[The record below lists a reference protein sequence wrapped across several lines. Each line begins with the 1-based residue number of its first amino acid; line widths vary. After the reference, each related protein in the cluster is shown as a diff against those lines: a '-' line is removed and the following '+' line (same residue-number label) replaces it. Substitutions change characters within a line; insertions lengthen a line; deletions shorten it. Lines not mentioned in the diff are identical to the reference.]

1 MGKSKKTV
9 KISGIKSNA
18 GKLSPILVDFEHG
31 KVDPEAFKNFKAKI
45 KIGLPENQDN
55 ENENGPHLKLGV
67 TSDHMTYSSTAKSLN
82 GYGIR
87 HDPYYSTYIGMINR
101 EFLCREN

>member
-9 KISGIKSNA
+9 TISGIKSNT

-45 KIGLPENQDN
+45 KIGLPENHLENRD
-55 ENENGPHLKLGV
+55 NENGPQLKLGV

-87 HDPYYSTYIGMINR
+87 HDPYYSTYIGMK
-101 EFLCREN
+101 FSKS

>member
-9 KISGIKSNA
+9 TISGIKSNA

-45 KIGLPENQDN
+45 KIGLPE
-55 ENENGPHLKLGV
+55 ENGPQNGPQLKLGV

-87 HDPYYSTYIGMINR
+87 HDPYYSTYIGMI
-101 EFLCREN
+101 FSKSWSFIS

>member
-1 MGKSKKTV
+1 MGKDKSKKIV

-45 KIGLPENQDN
+45 KIGLPENGDD
-55 ENENGPHLKLGV
+55 ENENSPHLKLGV

-87 HDPYYSTYIGMINR
+87 HDPYYSTYIGMK
-101 EFLCREN
+101 FSKS

>member
-9 KISGIKSNA
+9 TISGIKSNT

-45 KIGLPENQDN
+45 KIGLPE
-55 ENENGPHLKLGV
+55 ENGPQNGPQLKLGV

-87 HDPYYSTYIGMINR
+87 HDPYYSTYIGMI
-101 EFLCREN
+101 FSKS

>member
-1 MGKSKKTV
+1 MGKTKKTV
-9 KISGIKSNA
+9 KISGIKSNT

-45 KIGLPENQDN
+45 KIGLPEDQDS
-55 ENENGPHLKLGV
+55 NENGPQLKLGV